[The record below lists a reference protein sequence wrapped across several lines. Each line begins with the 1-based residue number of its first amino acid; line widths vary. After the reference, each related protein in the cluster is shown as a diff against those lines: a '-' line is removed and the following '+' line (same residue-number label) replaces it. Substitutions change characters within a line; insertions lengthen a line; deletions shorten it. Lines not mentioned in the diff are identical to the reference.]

1 MLFAPAL
8 AQAQTE
14 VSFYYPVAVGGPIT
28 KIIDGLAADFEKEN
42 PGIKLKPIYSGSYQD
57 SITKALTAVKSGEPP
72 VTSILL
78 STDMYTLIDEDAI
91 QPFDD
96 LIKTPED
103 KAWLKSF
110 YPAFMENSQ
119 TGGKTWGIPF
129 QRSTIVLYYNKEM
142 FKEAGLDPNRP
153 PATWKEMTEYAQK
166 LTKRDASGKVTQWGV
181 QIPSSDFPYW
191 LFQGL
196 AIQNGGILMNAA
208 GTQTFYD
215 KPEVIGALQYWVDLV
230 NKYKV
235 HPEGIVEW
243 GTTPKDFFEKKVA
256 MVWTTT
262 GNLTNFKTNAKMD
275 FGVAMLPAGKQRGSP
290 TGGGNFYLFK
300 KSTPAQRE
308 AAFKFIKWVTTPQR
322 AAQWGI
328 DTGYVAVR
336 ADAWDTPAMK
346 QYVAGFPAG
355 RGRARPAA
363 VREGRIVDARQ
374 PARDQGAERRTAG
387 GADRHQDARAG
398 DEGRAGAVGADPAH
412 VPAIG
417 DQGRSARGPEA
428 PPLSRRTQW
437 VYGWLLLLPA
447 MALLALFTHYPA
459 VANLW
464 HSFHSTPKGDRP
476 AAFVG
481 LDNYRQLV
489 DDPIFWQALSNN
501 LWYALGT
508 IPVSIALA
516 LLMAVWVNDRIPG
529 RGILRLAYFTPT
541 VLPMIAVANI
551 WLFFYTPRI
560 RPAGAVHRRVRAAQ
574 PQLAGQQGARRWA
587 R

>member
-1 MLFAPAL
+1 MWHRSIRNALLAVVAAALGLAPFL
-8 AQAQTE
+8 AQAQTVAPTE

-78 STDMYTLIDEDAI
+78 STDMFTLIDEDAI
-91 QPFDD
+91 QPFDE

-181 QIPSSDFPYW
+181 QIPSSGFPYW

-230 NKYKV
+230 KKDKV

-275 FGVAMLPAGKQRGSP
+275 FGVAMLPAGRQRGSP

-300 KSTPAQRE
+300 KSTPAQRD

-336 ADAWDTPAMK
+336 ADAWATPVMK
-346 QYVAGFPAG
+346 QYVEGFP
-355 RGRARPAA
+355 PAA
-363 VREGRIVDARQ
+363 V
-374 PARDQGAERRTAG
+374 ARDQLPYAKAELSTHDNQRVTKALNDG
-387 GADRHQDARAG
+387 LQAALTGTKTSEQAMKDA
-398 DEGRAGAVGADPAH
+398 
-412 VPAIG
+412 
-417 DQGRSARGPEA
+417 
-428 PPLSRRTQW
+428 
-437 VYGWLLLLPA
+437 
-447 MALLALFTHYPA
+447 
-459 VANLW
+459 
-464 HSFHSTPKGDRP
+464 
-476 AAFVG
+476 
-481 LDNYRQLV
+481 
-489 DDPIFWQALSNN
+489 QAQSE
-501 LWYALGT
+501 
-508 IPVSIALA
+508 
-516 LLMAVWVNDRIPG
+516 R
-529 RGILRLAYFTPT
+529 ILRTY
-541 VLPMIAVANI
+541 
-551 WLFFYTPRI
+551 
-560 RPAGAVHRRVRAAQ
+560 RR
-574 PQLAGQQGARRWA
+574 
-587 R
+587 